1 MNKING
7 KNILYWGEF
16 VLQVQEATVKR
27 IQELCADRNIKINEL
42 ARSAGIAPSTLKNV
56 MNGGSKNT
64 GIVTI
69 AQICDG
75 LNITVKEFFDSK
87 VFEELEQEIS

>member
-1 MNKING
+1 M
-7 KNILYWGEF
+7 
-16 VLQVQEATVKR
+16 QVQEATVKR
-27 IQELCADRNIKINEL
+27 IQELCADKNIKINEL
-42 ARSAGIAPSTLKNV
+42 SRVAGMAPSTLKNV

>member
-1 MNKING
+1 M
-7 KNILYWGEF
+7 
-16 VLQVQEATVKR
+16 QVQEATVKR
-27 IQELCADRNIKINEL
+27 IKELCADRDIRINEL
-42 ARSAGIAPSTLKNV
+42 DRSAGMAPSTLKNI
-56 MNGGSKNT
+56 MNGGSRNT

>member
-1 MNKING
+1 MS
-7 KNILYWGEF
+7 L
-16 VLQVQEATVKR
+16 LQVQEATVKR
-27 IQELCADRNIKINEL
+27 IQELCASRNIKINEL
-42 ARSAGIAPSTLKNV
+42 ARIAGMAPSTLKNI